1 MKLDEPFPNGKFNV
15 PGYALSFCLDRN
27 QFGGS
32 IMVFIREDIP
42 SRFIS
47 SNQSTKAQEKN
58 SFFVLPIILTET
70 TF

>member
-42 SRFIS
+42 SKLIS
-47 SNQSTKAQEKN
+47 SNQSTKA
-58 SFFVLPIILTET
+58 
-70 TF
+70 